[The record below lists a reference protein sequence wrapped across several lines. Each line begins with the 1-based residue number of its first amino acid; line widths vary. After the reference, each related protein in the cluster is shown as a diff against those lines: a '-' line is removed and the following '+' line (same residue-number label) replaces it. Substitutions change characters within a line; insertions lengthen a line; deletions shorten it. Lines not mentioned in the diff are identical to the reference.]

1 MALLIRFRTLPV
13 RELFTELSR
22 YEFIRNIG
30 ATEDFRG
37 KWAAAADELA
47 ELQEGERDVLKSV
60 GLALGTSDVDGQL
73 SMLEVSAKR
82 LSDYGDEAHA
92 EYLKKGK
99 LYRTCGLLAGLF
111 AAILI
116 M

>member
-13 RELFTELSR
+13 RELFAELSR
-22 YEFIRNIG
+22 YEFIRAVG
-30 ATEDFRG
+30 ASEDFRDN
-37 KWAAAADELA
+37 WAKAADDLT
-47 ELQEGERDVLKSV
+47 ELQEGERGVLKSV
-60 GLALGTSDVDGQL
+60 GAALGTSDVDGQL
-73 SMLEVSAKR
+73 SMLEVNTR
-82 LSDYGDEAHA
+82 LLDKYADEAH
-92 EYLKKGK
+92 EQYERKGK